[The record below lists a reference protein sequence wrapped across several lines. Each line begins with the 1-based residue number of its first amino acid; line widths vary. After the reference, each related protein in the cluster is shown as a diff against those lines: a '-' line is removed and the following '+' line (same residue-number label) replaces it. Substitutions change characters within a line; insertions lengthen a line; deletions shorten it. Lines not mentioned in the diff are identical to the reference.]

1 MAIEEYVDLDLDE
14 FQRRSKERLVNLVER
29 HRAGIER
36 DLGAAFDLRE
46 HDGRLELVVGDR
58 PIYTAS
64 TTSSGRLLL
73 TDVSGRYS
81 GRL

>member
-1 MAIEEYVDLDLDE
+1 
-14 FQRRSKERLVNLVER
+14 
-29 HRAGIER
+29 
-36 DLGAAFDLRE
+36 
-46 HDGRLELVVGDR
+46 VVGDR